1 MGKCMSDQEWFAKR
15 TWRRG
20 VLAVFLFIAVPGQ
33 ASDWGDHDRARQALE
48 AGEILPLGTV
58 LEKIEREM
66 PGRVLE
72 VELERKRGSWVYEI
86 RLLRQGGALV
96 KLLVDAR
103 DGSIIAQRERDAR
116 PDR

>member
-1 MGKCMSDQEWFAKR
+1 MGRCMSGQVCFAKR

-20 VLAVFLFIAVPGQ
+20 VLAALLLIALPGQ

-58 LEKIEREM
+58 LEKLEREM

-72 VELERKRGSWVYEI
+72 VELERKHGNWVYEI
-86 RLLRQGGALV
+86 RLLRQGGNLV

-103 DGSIIAQRERDAR
+103 DGTIIARRERNAR